1 MNIPSNFSLYLPVQ
15 SRRVSRASF
24 TRPGSHTR
32 AMSSRGGFTLVEA
45 MISMI
50 VLAFIALSIFSGLI
64 LAYRTSAHTR
74 YRDHA
79 RYVLKSIGDQ
89 FLTRQAENAG
99 IMNPLFTVT
108 SAPTGTGIIWQG
120 TVGTSANA
128 ATGLKVTLGETTG
141 ALIEDAVITREVSLL
156 NSSGEVDS
164 VGMASSAGV
173 LLQGKFKITYTFNNI
188 PVEQSLSLVRR
199 VP

>member
-1 MNIPSNFSLYLPVQ
+1 MM
-15 SRRVSRASF
+15 A
-24 TRPGSHTR
+24 
-32 AMSSRGGFTLVEA
+32 
-45 MISMI
+45 MI
-50 VLAFIALSIFSGLI
+50 VLAFVALSIFSGLI
-64 LAYRTSAHTR
+64 LAYRTSAQTR

-99 IMNPLFTVT
+99 VMNPLFKVT
-108 SAPTGTGIIWQG
+108 ASPTGDGIIWQD

-128 ATGLKVTLGETTG
+128 ATGLKVKLGESTG
-141 ALIEDAVITREVSLL
+141 AVIEDAVITREVSLL
-156 NSSGEVDS
+156 NSSGEADS
-164 VGMASSAGV
+164 VGMASSAGI
-173 LLQGKFKITYTFNNI
+173 LLQGKFKITYTFNNV